1 MTQSLTLRLAR
12 PEDLSAVDT
21 LLARSF
27 PRLLAKDYPPSI
39 MVTIVP
45 VIAWARPDLLASGR
59 YFLVEDASGRV
70 LGAGGYSLPG
80 TGPARRQGR
89 VTASIRHV
97 ATDPDA
103 TRQGIGRRLMQA
115 IFVAAAAEGVRHYDC
130 LSTLTAVP
138 FYLANG
144 FTALG
149 PVQVPMLPGLSFS
162 AIRMTHA
169 A

>member
-45 VIAWARPDLLASGR
+45 ILSRARPDLLASGR
-59 YFLVEDASGRV
+59 YFVVEDTAGRV
-70 LGAGGYSLPG
+70 LGAGGYSLPRRKPVG
-80 TGPARRQGR
+80 LAGPA
-89 VTASIRHV
+89 TASIRHV

-103 TRQGIGRRLMQA
+103 IRQGIGARVMQA
-115 IFVAAAAEGVRHYDC
+115 IFAAAGAEGVTSYDC

-138 FYLANG
+138 FYAAQGFLAI
-144 FTALG
+144 G
-149 PVQVPMLPGLSFS
+149 PVEVPMRPALSFR
-162 AIRMTHA
+162 AMRMVRPA
-169 A
+169 